1 MDSIQKD
8 LEDFLPI
15 YQDFLAALRT
25 TAPRYSLNN
34 GTYQNRDAQLY
45 NMLAEIAR
53 KKREARALAMQQKAS
68 QAEQNI

>member
-15 YQDFLAALRT
+15 YQEFLAALRT
-25 TAPRYSLNN
+25 TAPRYSINN
-34 GTYQNRDAQLY
+34 GTYQNRDAELY

-53 KKREARALAMQQKAS
+53 KKREARILAMQQKEDS
-68 QAEQNI
+68 VKES